1 LRSTTPAGK
10 LRKAAT
16 HSGRKPQ
23 TKGRGE
29 GSVYQRDD
37 GRWVGAMS
45 YVDPKDGRRRRKYL
59 YAASERDARDR
70 LIAEQA
76 ALLQGQPP
84 RIGADTVG
92 SFLLR
97 WLEGRHDV
105 RASTKKREEE
115 YTRLHVLPTLGT
127 RRLTQLIP
135 RDLSDLYNVA
145 YGKGLSQRS
154 VFHLH
159 SVLHRALEEAVRQDL
174 ISSNPARRVRTP
186 KVDDKPVAFLTDLE
200 ATRFM
205 DDLNSARRVG
215 VISPEQMS
223 IFGLALMTGARQGE
237 LLALREQDIDRE
249 KGLIT
254 ITRSVQ
260 LRKTIGNTKTK
271 SSIRTVQVA
280 TDWLPRGPRNTKRRS
295 DLLFP
300 SPADPAIPLS
310 AATLTDAFRRY
321 MIWIELT
328 KPGPKGTLVPKITF
342 HGLRHTCA
350 TLLLAGAPEGIDGY
364 GSMHGLAPN
373 VVAGILGHSS
383 TALLWRTYAHVIP
396 PVDGYARHLM
406 NAQTMQWQKERTQRY
421 PVPRPPAS

>member
-1 LRSTTPAGK
+1 
-10 LRKAAT
+10 
-16 HSGRKPQ
+16 
-23 TKGRGE
+23 
-29 GSVYQRDD
+29 
-37 GRWVGAMS
+37 MS
-45 YVDPKDGRRRRKYL
+45 FVDPKDGRRRRKYL

-70 LIAEQA
+70 LIAEQGA
-76 ALLQGQPP
+76 SLQGRPP

-92 SFLLR
+92 SYLLR
-97 WLEGRHDV
+97 WLEGRNDV

-115 YTRLHVLPTLGT
+115 YIRLHVLPTLGS

-135 RDLSDLYNVA
+135 RDLSNLQNVA

-154 VFHLH
+154 VYHLH

-174 ISSNPARRVRTP
+174 INSNPARRVRTP
-186 KVDDKPVAFLTDLE
+186 KVDGKPVEFLTPLE

-215 VISPEQMS
+215 VISRPQMS
-223 IFGLALMTGARQGE
+223 VFALALLTGARQGE
-237 LLALREQDIDRE
+237 LLALREQDIDR
-249 KGLIT
+249 KDGLIT

-271 SSIRTVQVA
+271 SSIRTVQVSTSWFPPA
-280 TDWLPRGPRNTKRRS
+280 VDLKRRT

-300 SPADPAIPLS
+300 SPTDPKVPMS

-321 MIWIELT
+321 MIRIELT
-328 KPGPKGTLVPKITF
+328 KVGPKGTTVPKITF

-350 TLLLAGAPEGIDGY
+350 TLLLAGTPAGTEDDAPI
-364 GSMHGLAPN
+364 HGLAPN

-396 PVDGYARHLM
+396 PVDGYVRHLM
-406 NAQTMQWQKERTQRY
+406 NAQTTQWSKERAQRY
-421 PVPRPPAS
+421 PVPKSPASSR

>member
-1 LRSTTPAGK
+1 
-10 LRKAAT
+10 
-16 HSGRKPQ
+16 
-23 TKGRGE
+23 
-29 GSVYQRDD
+29 
-37 GRWVGAMS
+37 
-45 YVDPKDGRRRRKYL
+45 VDPKSGRRRRKYL

-76 ALLQGQPP
+76 ASLQGQPP
-84 RIGADTVG
+84 RIGADTVRTY
-92 SFLLR
+92 LLR
-97 WLEGRHDV
+97 WLEGRNDV

-115 YTRLHVLPTLGT
+115 YIRLHVLPTLSS

-145 YGKGLSQRS
+145 HGNGLSQRS

-174 ISSNPARRVRTP
+174 ISSNPANRVRTP
-186 KVDDKPVAFLTDLE
+186 KVDDKPVAFLTALE

-205 DDLNSARRVG
+205 DELNSARRVG
-215 VISPEQMS
+215 VISPAQMS

-237 LLALREQDIDRE
+237 LLALREQDVDRDT
-249 KGLIT
+249 GSIT
-254 ITRSVQ
+254 ITRAVQ

-271 SSIRTVQVA
+271 SSIRTVQVS
-280 TDWLPRGPRNTKRRS
+280 TSWLPLNRHEPKRRGA
-295 DLLFP
+295 LLFP
-300 SPADPAIPLS
+300 SPTDANVPMS

-328 KPGPKGTLVPKITF
+328 EIGPKGTPVPKITF

-350 TLLLAGAPEGIDGY
+350 TLLLAGAPEGIRGY

-383 TALLWRTYAHVIP
+383 PALLWRTYAHVIAP
-396 PVDGYARHLM
+396 ADGYARHLM
-406 NAQTMQWQKERTQRY
+406 DAQTMQWQQERAQRY
-421 PVPRPPAS
+421 PVPRESPS